1 MVRKS
6 KLGIIRDFN
15 PLLPQINHF
24 SDLKNNLKSLNHQK
38 NQLFGIELRNRDNK
52 GF

>member
-1 MVRKS
+1 VYSDLKNNLKSLRNLKNLPYGSEMVRKS

-24 SDLKNNLKSLNHQK
+24 FH
-38 NQLFGIELRNRDNK
+38 IIYIY
-52 GF
+52 